1 MTLLIRCIFYFL
13 SITLAYNSALRRRGQ
28 QNHLSIWLLIQ
39 LLIFEETAVR
49 MKHFH
54 TLNGKINAVNKSVRD
69 GVLHINQKI
78 IEINK
83 QLTDNQIQ
91 LDEGLIALSAL
102 IGLKYEKWR
111 RERKKNRKRIK
122 DGDVDDDLL
131 VDKFI
136 YS

>member
-1 MTLLIRCIFYFL
+1 MSFLL

-54 TLNGKINAVNKSVRD
+54 TLNGKMNAPNKPVRD
-69 GVLHINQKI
+69 SVLHINRKI

-83 QLTDNQIQ
+83 QLTDNEIQ
-91 LDEGLIALSAL
+91 LDDCLIGLSAL

-111 RERKKNRKRIK
+111 RERKKNKKRIK
-122 DGDVDDDLL
+122 GEGVDDNLL
-131 VDKFI
+131 ADRFI
-136 YS
+136 NS